1 VSSSLSH
8 RAVRGV
14 IWTGSSQLIRQIFS
28 WLVTV
33 VLARLLVP
41 EDFGIV
47 GMTAIFT
54 GFIGQINE
62 LGLSAAIIQKKDLTD
77 SHLHTSFWTS
87 LAAGVMLCGVSIGLS
102 PLAADFFNKPLVQ
115 PVMAVSSAGFIIG
128 SFGIVHRA
136 ILKKKLEFKKIAAA
150 EIGGTVA
157 YGLVAISLAFAG
169 KGVWSLV
176 GGGLSKSFVS
186 VLVLYKSY
194 NWYPRAHFNYSRF
207 KDLFRFGRNVMGA
220 NLMYHLSSNIDYLIV
235 GRLLGASVLGYYTLA
250 YNLATFPLRKISL
263 AVTKVTF
270 PTFSEIQNENEKLQ
284 QAYLKSVTYI
294 SLVTFPLLAGLL
306 SIAPEFVKIIYGEKW
321 GPAILPLQ
329 ILCIAGALYSV
340 GATVGSIYLSKGR
353 ADLEFKLS
361 LFRFMVLG
369 LLAIAGSKF
378 GIIGIASAVTIYCI
392 ISLFIFQAIAN
403 SLISLRMKD
412 YFLALLPSTLG
423 SIAIVG
429 VIIAYRQLQVILA
442 LGNYIFLITSVL
454 LGVII
459 YLMVLRLINI
469 RVLSE
474 MLKLIL
480 GSIRARS
487 HAPLEKTLL

>member
-220 NLMYHLSSNIDYLIV
+220 NLVQYSASNIDYLIV
-235 GRLLGASVLGYYTLA
+235 GKLLSASALGYYTFA
-250 YNLATFPLRKISL
+250 YNLATFPLRKISS

-270 PTFSEIQNENEKLQ
+270 PAFSEVQDDNVRLRR
-284 QAYLKSVTYI
+284 AYLKSITYI
-294 SLVTFPLLAGLL
+294 SLITFPLLACLFAV
-306 SIAPEFVKIIYGEKW
+306 APEFVKVIYGEKW

-340 GATVGSIYLSKGR
+340 GTTVGSIYLSKGR

-361 LFRFMVLG
+361 WFRLVALG
-369 LLAIAGSKF
+369 AMAAAGARF
-378 GIIGIASAVTIYCI
+378 GIVGVASAVTIYCI
-392 ISLFIFQAIAN
+392 VSLLIFQTVAN
-403 SLISLRMKD
+403 SLIFLRMRD
-412 YFLALLPSTLG
+412 YILALLPATLG
-423 SIAIVG
+423 STAVVAVVTG
-429 VIIAYRQLQVILA
+429 YRQLQGILGFGDVT
-442 LGNYIFLITSVL
+442 LLITSIPV
-454 LGVII
+454 GVVT
-459 YLMVLRLINI
+459 YFGV
-469 RVLSE
+469 
-474 MLKLIL
+474 LKLANVKAFSEI
-480 GSIRARS
+480 I
-487 HAPLEKTLL
+487 TLVVGAIKPKFA